1 MITDGVSNG
10 NISTPLRYRCDRSR
24 VRNAIAIAYGYSRQ
38 HTSFW
43 KESNQVRQPSASSAL
58 LHMLLLLSA
67 LAPRAT
73 RSRRRPAPR
82 TSSCATHFQLS
93 IFSRPPALGIGCAKR
108 SGFSRSRRRCQGRPG
123 FVESLSRLNVPWVV
137 GGGVCSSLRSGRR
150 WHRGSRRFV
159 ARLLRSSDRMSIL
172 RFSRAADRGCVMA
185 SVTG

>member
-1 MITDGVSNG
+1 MCEGHRGESSPESEPTGPPILGRRGRPHSTPMITDGVSNG
-10 NISTPLRYRCDRSR
+10 NISTPLRYWCDRSR

-67 LAPRAT
+67 LAPHAT

-108 SGFSRSRRRCQGRPG
+108 SGFSRSRRRYPGRPG
-123 FVESLSRLNVPWVV
+123 LA
-137 GGGVCSSLRSGRR
+137 SSHSP
-150 WHRGSRRFV
+150 S
-159 ARLLRSSDRMSIL
+159 
-172 RFSRAADRGCVMA
+172 
-185 SVTG
+185 